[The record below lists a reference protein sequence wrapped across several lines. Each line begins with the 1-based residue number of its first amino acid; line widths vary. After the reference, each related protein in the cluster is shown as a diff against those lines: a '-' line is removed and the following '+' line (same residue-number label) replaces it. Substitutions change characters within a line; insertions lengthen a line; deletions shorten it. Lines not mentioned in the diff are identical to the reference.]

1 MTMNIYLK
9 TLISIMVGMG
19 AALGLA
25 LLFVSGNDASKETI
39 IARVSEAQKA
49 LPKIVQEDKE
59 LMLFFG
65 SSMVGAGFSARQ
77 FDSEL
82 QQRGKDNIKSFNLGF
97 GGLNPFFQDYFARRV
112 RDEFVK
118 ADRKAKL
125 VVIEFNPFQASKTR
139 WQRAKSIVDSY
150 ITMLA
155 TDEELFEIAKDDL
168 QRGIRLFNIKYL
180 RNDISAQMITS
191 YYGNAL
197 FPSKRSERL
206 PEPEE
211 LVKRRKAL
219 GKQLNEA
226 FEKEYPDYKGEA
238 WSYEWQGAGTIPE
251 ERSAETL
258 ALFKQYYDTFLNDV
272 NLQNKLNGRIQS
284 ADILEMNFEPL
295 MIESFIRIVKS
306 FEQIA
311 DKVEIVMLPRNTK
324 WVKYT
329 EQGQQRLNDAIAQ
342 IEAKTGLIV
351 KNHQT
356 ISGIDETSF
365 SDATHLARY
374 RGDVRYTSYL
384 VEQYADVL

>member
-1 MTMNIYLK
+1 MMMNIYLK
-9 TLISIMVGMG
+9 TFIGMALGMG
-19 AALGLA
+19 SALGLA
-25 LLFVSGNDASKETI
+25 LLFVSANDASKETI
-39 IARVSEAQKA
+39 IARVSQAQKA
-49 LPKIVQEDKE
+49 LPKIVKEDKD

-77 FDSEL
+77 FDREL
-82 QQRGKDNIKSFNLGF
+82 QERGKDNIKSFNLGF
-97 GGLNPFFQDYFARRV
+97 GGLNPFFQDYFARRI
-112 RDEFVK
+112 RDEFAR

-139 WQRAKSIVDSY
+139 WRRAKSIVDSY

-155 TDEELFEIAKDDL
+155 TDEELFEIAKTDL

-197 FPSKRSERL
+197 FPSKRMERI

-211 LVKRRKAL
+211 ITKRRREL

-226 FEKEYPDYKGEA
+226 FEREYPDYKGEA
-238 WSYEWQGAGTIPE
+238 WSYEWQGAGTIPQ

-258 ALFKQYYDTFLNDV
+258 VLFEQYYDTFLNDA
-272 NLQNKLNGRIQS
+272 NLQNKLNGRIHS

-311 DKVEIVMLPRNTK
+311 DKVEVVMLPRNTK

-329 EQGQQRLNDAIAQ
+329 EQGEQRLSDAIAQ
-342 IEAKTGLIV
+342 IEAETGLTV
-351 KNHQT
+351 RNHQT
-356 ISGIDETSF
+356 VPGIDATSF

-384 VEQYADVL
+384 VEQYFDSL